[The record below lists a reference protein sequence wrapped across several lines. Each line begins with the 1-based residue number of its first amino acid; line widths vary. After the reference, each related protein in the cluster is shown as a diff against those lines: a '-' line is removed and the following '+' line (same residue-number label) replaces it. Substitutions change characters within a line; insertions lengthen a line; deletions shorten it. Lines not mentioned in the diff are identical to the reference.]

1 MKFHESTYKGQQ
13 KIRVVTCPGVAK
25 HTNIKK
31 PDTKFNA
38 HGDYKTSLIVTAA
51 DAQPL
56 IDRIDALAQEALAGA
71 KSVVAGLKGEA
82 KAKAA
87 KNAKICEDMPYRAEV
102 DEDGN
107 ETGNVVFRFKA
118 PAVFKMKDETV
129 KPNKISVVDAKGKAS
144 AADVWGGSV
153 ISVQAELRPFPS
165 PGQVPPKMG
174 CGVSLRLE
182 GVQIIELRTG
192 GGSDRTLFGQQEGY
206 SAEDEPADT
215 PQESLDDTQ
224 VDTSGEDDE
233 L

>member
-31 PDTKFNA
+31 PDTKFNPE
-38 HGDYKTSLIVTAA
+38 GNFKTSLILSSA

-56 IDRIDALAQEALAGA
+56 VDRINEVAQENLDA
-71 KSVVAGLKGEA
+71 V
-82 KAKAA
+82 KAELVKQGKAA
-87 KNAKICEDMPYRAEV
+87 QAKKAVLCANLPHSPET
-102 DEDGN
+102 DEEGN
-107 ETGNVVFRFKA
+107 ETGNVVFTFKA
-118 PAVFKMKDETV
+118 PAAFKFKDGTS

-153 ISVQAELRPFPS
+153 ISVQAELRPFPK
-165 PGQVPPKMG
+165 PGRPVPMMG

-206 SAEDEPADT
+206 SSEDEPADT

-224 VDTSGEDDE
+224 GDTSGEDDE